1 MARVSRQP
9 RAEEENSQRLAEN
22 ATVTG
27 GISIPENGVG
37 GKENCIVEWYRI
49 KIEKTVTFKRKFK
62 KCVVGRREK

>member
-9 RAEEENSQRLAEN
+9 RAEEENSQSLAEN

-37 GKENCIVEWYRI
+37 GKENCIVE
-49 KIEKTVTFKRKFK
+49 
-62 KCVVGRREK
+62 